1 MAVKSSSDLCNNA
14 DSVAWNEDEAALIIM
29 TSKWFGGPEN
39 KTVHDGS
46 VSKPIIVARYYSR

>member
-14 DSVAWNEDEAALIIM
+14 DSVAWNEDEAALLIV
-29 TSKWFGGPEN
+29 TFKWIGGPEN

-46 VSKPIIVARYYSR
+46 VGKPLITVRYYGR